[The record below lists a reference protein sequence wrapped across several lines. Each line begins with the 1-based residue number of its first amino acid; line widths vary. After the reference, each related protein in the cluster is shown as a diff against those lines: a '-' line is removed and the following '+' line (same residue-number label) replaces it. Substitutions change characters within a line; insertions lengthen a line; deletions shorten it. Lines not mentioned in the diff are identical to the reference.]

1 MLLDASDAGLAH
13 DLGVNYA
20 PKLANIA
27 IGDPA
32 AVQTVTLGSPTPQQN
47 PFGPAV
53 VNFAGAPDFSPT
65 RIATPGPTGFPLA
78 KFQPGSVAGP
88 GYSPFIKIAG
98 SDVVYN
104 APIVAVGNGP
114 FDVIHHTN
122 TEDRVLGI
130 HIAGPSKPGQFAE
143 SWADLLFVKGFDAG
157 QPIVY
162 LSTDAGQPLT
172 AVLERSTYVPA
183 LDNAA
188 FNGGDDFLGSA
199 RERLFGFINGQT
211 GANNPQAQGF
221 VHLVKDGFAS
231 QDACAGNTALI
242 NALRNG
248 GDLLNVFGDFPTLTD
263 PRHADAYSPLWD
275 AQLGLWT
282 PKAVKRRAE
291 HPPDRRERRVQPG
304 RHPARPADRRQPGHR
319 PARPLRLGR
328 GRHQLRGDRLHR
340 PGPHRQ
346 PRPPRPQLPVPA
358 TLTTILH
365 GKRRAPGPPFPVA
378 AQPAGIPGRP
388 SCLETRTGRGRRA
401 LRSRAPAVPSTK
413 SPRGSEGPLGLGP
426 LNSAAAAVAGLSVS
440 PTPEPISAR
449 PVKTQP
455 GSCAAVC
462 RSRRTPA
469 TRYKRDGRKAWV
481 RAAAE
486 SGTRT
491 PTMPPSCRSGKDV
504 SWQGVSVDQLPRRG
518 GRAGIGDHHADQD
531 RARRAADADRAG
543 GSAGRGAAR
552 RRL

>member
-1 MLLDASDAGLAH
+1 MNRHIFGQMLARRRRPISVLGTLAVAGLLAVAGYAGASASSASAAPAAQAAQGAGESSGLGQLSGLLPRNHLTEESALQVNLSNETVRLPLYPGTANGKRVWYVLLDASDAGLAH

-27 IGDPA
+27 ISDPA

-65 RIATPGPTGFPLA
+65 RIATPGPNGFPLA

-98 SDVVYN
+98 SNVVYN
-104 APIVAVGNGP
+104 APIVAVGSGP
-114 FDVIHHTN
+114 FDVVHHTN
-122 TEDRVLGI
+122 TGDRVLGI

-143 SWADLLFVKGFDAG
+143 SWADVLFVKGFDAG

-183 LDNAA
+183 LNTAA

-211 GANNPQAQGF
+211 GAGNPNAQGF

-231 QDACAGNTALI
+231 SDASAGNTAMI

-248 GDLLNVFGDFPTLTD
+248 GDLLNVFGDFPTLAD

-282 PKAVKRRAE
+282 AKAVKAGLNTRQIDENQVFNLAATRPDLLTGVNPATGQPTPYGASGVDINCAVIGFTAGAPTANLA
-291 HPPDRRERRVQPG
+291 PPAPNSQF
-304 RHPARPADRRQPGHR
+304 
-319 PARPLRLGR
+319 
-328 GRHQLRGDRLHR
+328 
-340 PGPHRQ
+340 
-346 PRPPRPQLPVPA
+346 PPR
-358 TLTTILH
+358 
-365 GKRRAPGPPFPVA
+365 
-378 AQPAGIPGRP
+378 
-388 SCLETRTGRGRRA
+388 
-401 LRSRAPAVPSTK
+401 
-413 SPRGSEGPLGLGP
+413 
-426 LNSAAAAVAGLSVS
+426 
-440 PTPEPISAR
+440 
-449 PVKTQP
+449 
-455 GSCAAVC
+455 
-462 RSRRTPA
+462 
-469 TRYKRDGRKAWV
+469 
-481 RAAAE
+481 
-486 SGTRT
+486 
-491 PTMPPSCRSGKDV
+491 
-504 SWQGVSVDQLPRRG
+504 
-518 GRAGIGDHHADQD
+518 
-531 RARRAADADRAG
+531 
-543 GSAGRGAAR
+543 
-552 RRL
+552 